1 MQEKGKRGATKSV
14 YDLHQLQRHSAQ
26 LLCKKVDLSGKFG
39 MRLTTRT
46 NLAMRTL
53 MFCAVNPDRIVR
65 KHEVAEACGASENHL
80 AQVIHLLAR
89 KGYIKTQRG
98 RSGGLM
104 LARGPEKIGVGEVF
118 RAFEAVLP
126 FTECTEEKQA
136 SCPLATCCRL
146 KCVLQEALDAFYARL
161 DRSTLADLVAENT
174 ELETLL
180 KVA

>member
-1 MQEKGKRGATKSV
+1 
-14 YDLHQLQRHSAQ
+14 
-26 LLCKKVDLSGKFG
+26 

-89 KGYIKTQRG
+89 AGFLKTLRG

-104 LARGPEKIGVGEVF
+104 LGRAPETIKVGEVF
-118 RAFEAVLP
+118 RNFEGVLP
-126 FTECTEEKQA
+126 FTECSDGSAT
-136 SCPLATCCRL
+136 CPLVAACRL
-146 KCVLQEALDAFYARL
+146 KCVLAEALEGFYAKL
-161 DRSTLADLVAENT
+161 DAVSLTDLVGGNT
-174 ELETLL
+174 ALHGLL

>member
-1 MQEKGKRGATKSV
+1 
-14 YDLHQLQRHSAQ
+14 
-26 LLCKKVDLSGKFG
+26 

-53 MFCAVNPDRIVR
+53 MFCAVNPGKIVR

-104 LARGPEKIGVGEVF
+104 LARAPEEIGVGEVF

-126 FTECTEEKQA
+126 FTECTEERQE
-136 SCPLATCCRL
+136 SCPLAGCCRL
-146 KCVLQEALDAFYARL
+146 KCVLDEALEAFYGRL
-161 DRSTLADLVAENT
+161 DESTLADLVTDNAA
-174 ELETLL
+174 LKTLL